1 MPPLLTAFLRRPA
14 ALAAAVA
21 TAAAATAAAGCG
33 AGAGG
38 EPVSAGGTAPAAAPS
53 PLWPSR
59 SPAAVPTAEEPGKVP
74 STAVPGFRRV
84 PSENIREVDPLAVI
98 KAELAAHPGEATGA
112 DGMDATTARR
122 LAACSARGPGCP
134 LLAPVHRD
142 ITGNGKDDLILG
154 FEMADGLLGLRC
166 YTFVRGVLTRVMATV
181 VRPTTVEVAGGDLIV
196 WEPSP
201 TPNYAIRSVY
211 SWDAHRDYME
221 LQSDEIRRTDAS
233 GRPTTPARR

>member
-14 ALAAAVA
+14 AVAAAVA
-21 TAAAATAAAGCG
+21 TAAGLATVTGCG
-33 AGAGG
+33 TGG
-38 EPVSAGGTAPAAAPS
+38 EPVSAGTTAPAAAPS

-59 SPAAVPTAEEPGKVP
+59 SPAAVPTAEDQGKVP
-74 STAVPGFRRV
+74 STVVPGFRRV

-98 KAELAAHPGEATGA
+98 KAELAAHPGEVTGA
-112 DGMDATTARR
+112 DGMDAATARK
-122 LAACSARGPGCP
+122 LADCAPGKPGCP

-154 FEMADGLLGLRC
+154 FEMEDGLLGLRC
-166 YTFVRGVLTRVMATV
+166 YTFVHGVLTRIMATAV
-181 VRPTTVEVAGGDLIV
+181 HPTSVEVAGRDLIV
-196 WEPSP
+196 WEPST

-211 SWDAHRDYME
+211 SWDSHRHYME